1 MKTTDNKKAHDLGG
15 QGFDV
20 VNNREKLTM
29 NSLTQNFASPNKQP
43 LTIGEFSI
51 RQDEDGRYCLHDLHK
66 ASGGAEKHQPA
77 FFIRNKQTKDLI
89 AEIES
94 EKHSANLQSA
104 VKTINGGNNRGTY
117 VVKELVYSYAMWISA
132 KFHLAVIRAYDA
144 MVMQWKIND
153 RQSISP
159 EQQALLHEIVAR
171 RSQGERKIFA
181 EMWARHNRHFKIPR
195 YAELL
200 EIHFAEAV
208 HYLETM
214 QLKAKIVEAKQDLIA
229 VDRHYHQSVQG
240 LAWHMLW
247 VREWWREFGEAIRTI
262 SPHMAGAV
270 HDHFQDGA
278 MFAFHFIDKD
288 ELKKQRDRMDYY
300 QWHLNPAERMA
311 LDYKRK

>member
-1 MKTTDNKKAHDLGG
+1 MTTLALSFNDVNFSPVQRDGQIWLSSGELATALGYKSADSVSRIFDRNSDEFTNSMTLTVNLTVSNKNNELQQAKTRI
-15 QGFDV
+15 F
-20 VNNREKLTM
+20 
-29 NSLTQNFASPNKQP
+29 SLR
-43 LTIGEFSI
+43 G
-51 RQDEDGRYCLHDLHK
+51 CH
-66 ASGGAEKHQPA
+66 
-77 FFIRNKQTKDLI
+77 LI
-89 AEIES
+89 AMLSRTAIAKQFRKWVLDILDREVLNSQIES
-94 EKHSANLQSA
+94 
-104 VKTINGGNNRGTY
+104 
-117 VVKELVYSYAMWISA
+117 
-132 KFHLAVIRAYDA
+132 
-144 MVMQWKIND
+144 

-200 EIHFAEAV
+200 AIHFAEAV

-214 QLKAKIVEAKQDLIA
+214 ELKAKIVEPKQDLIA
-229 VDRHYHQSVQG
+229 VDRHYDQSVQG

>member
-1 MKTTDNKKAHDLGG
+1 MSN
-15 QGFDV
+15 
-20 VNNREKLTM
+20 
-29 NSLTQNFASPNKQP
+29 LTQNLANPNTQP
-43 LTIGEFSI
+43 LVIGEFSI
-51 RQDEDGRYCLHDLHK
+51 RQGEEGRYCLHDLHK

-104 VKTINGGNNRGTY
+104 VKTINGGNSRGTY

-132 KFHLAVIRAYDA
+132 KFHLTVIRAYDA
-144 MVMQWKIND
+144 MVMQWQIND

-171 RSQGERKIFA
+171 RSGGERKIYA
-181 EMWARHNRHFKIPR
+181 EMWSRHNRHFKIPR

-200 EIHFAEAV
+200 AIHFAEAV

-214 QLKAKIVEAKQDLIA
+214 ELKAKIVEPKQDLIA

-300 QWHLNPAERMA
+300 QWHLTPTERMA

>member
-1 MKTTDNKKAHDLGG
+1 MSN
-15 QGFDV
+15 
-20 VNNREKLTM
+20 
-29 NSLTQNFASPNKQP
+29 LTQNLVNPNTQP
-43 LTIGEFSI
+43 LVIGEFSI
-51 RQDEDGRYCLHDLHK
+51 RQDEDGRYCLNDLHK
-66 ASGGAEKHQPA
+66 ASGYDKKHQPA
-77 FFIRNKQTKDLI
+77 YFIRNQQTKDLI
-89 AEIES
+89 GEIVN
-94 EKHSANLQSA
+94 SANLQSLENNQIEP
-104 VKTINGGNNRGTY
+104 VKKMEGAKGGTY

-132 KFHLAVIRAYDA
+132 KFHLQVIRAYDA
-144 MVMQWKIND
+144 MVMQFRVKA
-153 RQSISP
+153 RQAISP

-288 ELKKQRDRMDYY
+288 ELKKQRDRMEYY
-300 QWHLNPAERMA
+300 QWHLSCTERMA

>member
-1 MKTTDNKKAHDLGG
+1 MSN
-15 QGFDV
+15 
-20 VNNREKLTM
+20 
-29 NSLTQNFASPNKQP
+29 LTQNFSSPNNQP
-43 LTIGEFSI
+43 LVIGEFAI
-51 RQDEDGRYCLHDLHK
+51 RQDDEGRYSLADLHK
-66 ASGGAEKHQPA
+66 ASGNLAKHKPSN
-77 FFIRNKQTKDLI
+77 FLRVEQTQELI
-89 AEIES
+89 KEIEQCS
-94 EKHSANLQSA
+94 DISLCENNHFSNMRSA
-104 VKTINGGNNRGTY
+104 VKVINGGNNRGTY
-117 VVKELVYSYAMWISA
+117 AVKEMVYAYAMWISA
-132 KFHLAVIRAYDA
+132 KFHLMVIRAYDA
-144 MVMQWKIND
+144 MVMQWQISD
-153 RQSISP
+153 RKSISP
-159 EQQALLHEIVAR
+159 EQQALLHEIVDR
-171 RSQGERKIFA
+171 RSKGERKIYA
-181 EMWARHNRHFKIPR
+181 EMWSRHNRHFKIPR

-200 EIHFAEAV
+200 AIHFPEAV

-214 QLKAKIVEAKQDLIA
+214 ELKAKIVEPKQDLIA
-229 VDRHYHQSVQG
+229 VDRHYDQSVQG

>member
-1 MKTTDNKKAHDLGG
+1 MSN
-15 QGFDV
+15 
-20 VNNREKLTM
+20 
-29 NSLTQNFASPNKQP
+29 LTQNFANQNNQP
-43 LTIGEFSI
+43 LVIGDFSI
-51 RQDEDGRYCLHDLHK
+51 RQDEDGRYCINDLHK
-66 ASGGAEKHQPA
+66 ASGGADKHQPA
-77 FFIRNKQTKDLI
+77 FFMRNKQTKDLI
-89 AEIES
+89 EELES
-94 EKHSANLQSA
+94 EFMICKNADHKMLKSEHHKSKA
-104 VKTINGGNNRGTY
+104 VNTVKGKGLSQGTF
-117 VVKELVYSYAMWISA
+117 VVKELVYYYAMWISA
-132 KFHLAVIRAYDA
+132 KFHLTVIRAYDA
-144 MVMQWKIND
+144 MVMQWQIND
-153 RQSISP
+153 RQSITP

-171 RSQGERKIFA
+171 RSGGERKIYA
-181 EMWARHNRHFKIPR
+181 EMWSRHNRHFKIPR

-200 EIHFAEAV
+200 AIHFAESV

-214 QLKAKIVEAKQDLIA
+214 ELKAKIVEPKQDLIA

-300 QWHLNPAERMA
+300 QWHLSPTERMA